1 MGFYMQCSAAFD
13 RHIMHLLSTIALV
26 LVACAAPQSVTALT
40 CSDPPLRS
48 FPYCNTSLPVDLR
61 VADLLARMSPDE
73 KVAIL
78 DAGVPAIPRLG
89 LPSMS
94 SGEALHG
101 ACSGCLSLDKCA
113 TSFPAPIA
121 LGAAFDQQV
130 MQMISRNI
138 VVLMT
143 DFAQLWLDVGLA
155 IGTESRALYNEGSG
169 HVWLFAPN
177 INLLRDPRWGRA
189 QEVPGE
195 DATLVAAYAAAFVRG
210 VQASCPERRHPS

>member
-1 MGFYMQCSAAFD
+1 MPYFFVIA
-13 RHIMHLLSTIALV
+13 IAL
-26 LVACAAPQSVTALT
+26 ATCAATGNALS
-40 CSDPPLRS
+40 CSDAPLS
-48 FPYCNTSLPVDLR
+48 SLPYCNTSLPVDMR
-61 VADLLARMSPDE
+61 VADLLSRMSPDE
-73 KVAIL
+73 KVSIL

-89 LPSMS
+89 VPSMS

-101 ACSGCLSLDKCA
+101 ACTGCLSPDKCP

-130 MQMISRNI
+130 MMPHPFNTTT
-138 VVLMT
+138 L
-143 DFAQLWLDVGLA
+143 DLLQLWLDVGLA

-177 INLLRDPRWGRA
+177 INLIRDPRWGRA

-210 VQASCPERRHPS
+210 IQA